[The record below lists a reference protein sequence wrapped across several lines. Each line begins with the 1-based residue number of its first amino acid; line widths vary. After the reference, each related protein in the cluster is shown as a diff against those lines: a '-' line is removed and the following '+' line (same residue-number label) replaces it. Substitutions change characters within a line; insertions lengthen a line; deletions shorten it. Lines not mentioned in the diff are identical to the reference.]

1 MILKGGTVLDGD
13 FVFEKCDIETDG
25 GKITGIGSYGGKD
38 FLDCGDCYI
47 VPGLIDVHTHGC
59 LGYDYTAATKE
70 EIAKMRAYLLS
81 NGVTSFLPTL
91 LTQSRETYFEAVKK
105 ISAAKECGG
114 TRILGIHLE
123 GPYYSEKYK
132 GAQNLE
138 FIRSASVTEFDE
150 INEASG
156 KNVKLIS
163 LAPET
168 EGAVEFIK
176 SVCDRVRVAVGH
188 TSADYDEARA
198 AFLAGASQLT
208 HTFNGMPP
216 LHHRNPSVIGAAFEK
231 GNVLCECICDGF
243 HLHPSTVRL
252 LFSAVGA
259 DRVVLIS
266 DSIAAAGLPDCEFS
280 MGGLPTVVKD
290 GKAYLSDGKTIAG
303 STVTVYDCVRRA
315 IEFGILPED
324 AFMAATKNAAISAGA
339 DDCVGSI
346 EVGKNADMLVLN
358 KDYSIKYII
367 LDGKIVNEV

>member
-25 GKITGIGSYGGKD
+25 GKITGIGSYSGKD
-38 FLDCGDCYI
+38 VLDCSDCYI

-70 EIAKMRAYLLS
+70 EIAKMREYLLS

-105 ISAAKECGG
+105 MIAAKECGG
-114 TRILGIHLE
+114 ARILGIHLE

-132 GAQNLE
+132 GAQNPE
-138 FIRSASVTEFDE
+138 FIRSASVTEFEE
-150 INEASG
+150 INAASG
-156 KNVKLIS
+156 ENVKLIS

-188 TSADYDEARA
+188 TAADYDEARA

-216 LHHRNPSVIGAAFEK
+216 LHHRNPGVIGAAFEQE
-231 GNVLCECICDGF
+231 NVLCECICDGF

-303 STVTVYDCVRRA
+303 STVTVYDSVRRA
-315 IEFGILPED
+315 IEFGISPED
-324 AFMAATKNAAISAGA
+324 AFKAATKNAAISAGA
-339 DDCVGSI
+339 EDIVGSI
-346 EVGKNADMLVLN
+346 EIGKNADMLVLS
-358 KDYSIKYII
+358 KDFGIKYII
-367 LDGKIVNEV
+367 LNGKIVNEV